1 MLIIYR
7 IFINTVFLLL
17 PIIIIVRLLKGKEDY
32 KRIKEKI
39 GFNSI
44 KRGTGNLIWFH
55 GASVGEMKS
64 IIPLILKL
72 EKQKNIKKILITS
85 NTLSSAKIF
94 KNLKLKKTVHQFFPI
109 DTNFI
114 TKKFINYWSPSKIFF
129 VDSEIW
135 PNTILN
141 IKQKKIPLILINGRI
156 TKKSFRRW
164 NRFKNFSQEIFSN
177 FDLCLTSNKVSKKYL
192 TKLKAKNI
200 IYIGNL
206 KFTESKNKKSNLN
219 KKLNKFLN
227 SKNTWC
233 ASSTHENEEIISG
246 LVHLKLKKKIKN
258 LLTIIIPRHIERSDK
273 IKLDLEKLGLKVFLH
288 SNKKKIS
295 LNSDIY
301 LVNAYD
307 QTKLFFN
314 KCKNVFLGG
323 SLINHGGQNPLEAAR
338 YGCNIIHGPNIQNFD
353 EIYQFLKEK
362 NVSNKVKNINEFHKV
377 LSKLLT
383 SKYRYNKIKTNIN
396 ILGENILNKT
406 LKKINAV

>member
-7 IFINTVFLLL
+7 IFINTVFLIL

-32 KRIKEKI
+32 KRVKEKI

-44 KRGTGNLIWFH
+44 KRGTGNLVWFH

-64 IIPLILKL
+64 IIPLITKL
-72 EKQKNIKKILITS
+72 EKQKNIQKILITS
-85 NTLSSAKIF
+85 NTISSAKIF
-94 KNLKLKKTVHQFFPI
+94 KNLKLKKTIHQFFPI

-114 TKKFINYWSPSKIFF
+114 TKKFINYWSPSKVFF

-135 PNTILN
+135 PNMILN

-164 NRFKNFSQEIFSN
+164 NRFKNFSKEIFSN
-177 FDLCLTSNKVSKKYL
+177 FDLCLTSNKVSKNYL
-192 TKLKAKNI
+192 AKLKAKNI
-200 IYIGNL
+200 NYLGNL
-206 KFTESKNKKSNLN
+206 KFTETKNKKLHLN

-233 ASSTHENEEIISG
+233 ASSTHDNEEIICG
-246 LVHLKLKKKIKN
+246 LVHLKLKKKLRN
-258 LLTIIIPRHIERSDK
+258 LLTIIIPRHIERSDQIK
-273 IKLDLEKLGLKVFLH
+273 IDLEQLGLKVFLH
-288 SNKKKIS
+288 SNKKKIA

-338 YGCNIIHGPNIQNFD
+338 YGCNILHGPNVQNFD

-362 NVSNKVKNINEFHKV
+362 NVSNKVKNMNEFHKV

>member
-7 IFINTVFLLL
+7 IFINTVFLIL

-32 KRIKEKI
+32 KRVKEKI

-44 KRGTGNLIWFH
+44 KRGTGNLVWFH

-64 IIPLILKL
+64 IIPLITKL
-72 EKQKNIKKILITS
+72 EKQKNIQKILITS
-85 NTLSSAKIF
+85 NTISSAKIF
-94 KNLKLKKTVHQFFPI
+94 KNLKLKKTIHQFFPI

-114 TKKFINYWSPSKIFF
+114 TKKFINYWSPSKVFF

-135 PNTILN
+135 PNMIIN

-164 NRFKNFSQEIFSN
+164 NRFKNFSKEIFSN
-177 FDLCLTSNKVSKKYL
+177 FDLCLTSNKVSKNYL

-200 IYIGNL
+200 NYLGNL
-206 KFTESKNKKSNLN
+206 KFTESKNKKSHLN
-219 KKLNKFLN
+219 EKLNKFLN

-233 ASSTHENEEIISG
+233 ASSTHDNEEIICG
-246 LVHLKLKKKIKN
+246 LVHLKLKKKLRN
-258 LLTIIIPRHIERSDK
+258 LLTIIIPRHIERSDQIK
-273 IKLDLEKLGLKVFLH
+273 IDLEQLGLKVFLH
-288 SNKKKIS
+288 SNKKKIDS
-295 LNSDIY
+295 NSDIY

-362 NVSNKVKNINEFHKV
+362 NVSHKVKNMNEFHNV
-377 LSKLLT
+377 LSKLLG
-383 SKYRYNKIKTNIN
+383 SRNSFNKIKTNIN

>member
-7 IFINTVFLLL
+7 IFINTVFLIL

-32 KRIKEKI
+32 KRVKEKI

-44 KRGTGNLIWFH
+44 KRGTGNLLWFH

-64 IIPLILKL
+64 IIPLITKL
-72 EKQKNIKKILITS
+72 EKQKNIQKILITS
-85 NTLSSAKIF
+85 NTISSAKIF
-94 KNLKLKKTVHQFFPI
+94 KNLKLKKTIHQFFPI

-114 TKKFINYWSPSKIFF
+114 TKKFINYWSPSKVFF

-135 PNTILN
+135 PNMIIN
-141 IKQKKIPLILINGRI
+141 IKKKKIPLILINGRI

-164 NRFKNFSQEIFSN
+164 NRFKNFSKEIFSN
-177 FDLCLTSNKVSKKYL
+177 FDLCLTSNKASKNYL

-200 IYIGNL
+200 NYLGNL
-206 KFTESKNKKSNLN
+206 KFTESKNKKSYLN
-219 KKLNKFLN
+219 EKLNKFLN

-233 ASSTHENEEIISG
+233 ASSTHDNEEMICG
-246 LVHLKLKKKIKN
+246 LVHLKLKKKLRN
-258 LLTIIIPRHIERSDK
+258 LLTIIIPRHIERSDQIK
-273 IKLDLEKLGLKVFLH
+273 IDLEQLGLKVFLH
-288 SNKKKIS
+288 SNKRKIAS
-295 LNSDIY
+295 NSDIY

-314 KCKNVFLGG
+314 KCRNVFLGG

-338 YGCNIIHGPNIQNFD
+338 YGCNILHGPNVQNFD

-383 SKYRYNKIKTNIN
+383 SKYRYSKIKTNIN

-406 LKKINAV
+406 LKRINAV

>member
-1 MLIIYR
+1 MLVIYR

-17 PIIIIVRLLKGKEDY
+17 PIIIIVRLLKGKEDF
-32 KRIKEKI
+32 KRIKEKF

-295 LNSDIY
+295 LNSDVY

-362 NVSNKVKNINEFHKV
+362 NVSHKVKNMNEFYNV
-377 LSKLLT
+377 LSKLLG
-383 SKYRYNKIKTNIN
+383 SRNRFNKIKTNIN
-396 ILGENILNKT
+396 ILGENILDKT

>member
-7 IFINTVFLLL
+7 IFINTVFLIL

-32 KRIKEKI
+32 RRVKEKI

-64 IIPLILKL
+64 IIPLIAKL
-72 EKQKNIKKILITS
+72 EKQKNIQKILITS
-85 NTLSSAKIF
+85 NTISSAKIF
-94 KNLKLKKTVHQFFPI
+94 KNLKLKKTIHQFFPI

-114 TKKFINYWSPSKIFF
+114 SKKFINYWSPSKVFF

-135 PNTILN
+135 PNMILN

-156 TKKSFRRW
+156 TKKSFKRW
-164 NRFKNFSQEIFSN
+164 NRFKNFSKEIFSN
-177 FDLCLTSNKVSKKYL
+177 FDLCLTSNKVSKNYL

-200 IYIGNL
+200 NYLGNL
-206 KFTESKNKKSNLN
+206 KFTETKNKKSYLN
-219 KKLNKFLN
+219 EKLNKFLN

-233 ASSTHENEEIISG
+233 ASSTHDNEEIISG
-246 LVHLKLKKKIKN
+246 LVHLRLKKKLRN
-258 LLTIIIPRHIERSDK
+258 LLTIIIPRHIERSNQIK
-273 IKLDLEKLGLKVFLH
+273 IDLEQLGLKVFLH
-288 SNKKKIS
+288 SNKKKIGS
-295 LNSDIY
+295 NSDIY

-323 SLINHGGQNPLEAAR
+323 SLINRGGQNPLEAAR
-338 YGCNIIHGPNIQNFD
+338 YGCNILHGPNIQNFD

-362 NVSNKVKNINEFHKV
+362 NVSHKVKNINEFYKV

>member
-7 IFINTVFLLL
+7 IFINTVFLIL

-32 KRIKEKI
+32 KRVKEKI

-44 KRGTGNLIWFH
+44 KRGTGNLVWFH

-64 IIPLILKL
+64 IIPLITKL
-72 EKQKNIKKILITS
+72 EKQKNIQKILITS
-85 NTLSSAKIF
+85 NTISSAKIF
-94 KNLKLKKTVHQFFPI
+94 KNLKLKKTIHQFFPI

-114 TKKFINYWSPSKIFF
+114 TKKFINYWSPSKVFF

-135 PNTILN
+135 PNMIIN
-141 IKQKKIPLILINGRI
+141 IKKKKIPLILINGRI

-164 NRFKNFSQEIFSN
+164 NRFKNFSKEIFSN
-177 FDLCLTSNKVSKKYL
+177 FDLCLTSNEVSKNYL

-200 IYIGNL
+200 NYLGNL
-206 KFTESKNKKSNLN
+206 KFTESKNKKSYLN
-219 KKLNKFLN
+219 EKLNKFLN

-233 ASSTHENEEIISG
+233 ASSTHDNEEIICG
-246 LVHLKLKKKIKN
+246 LVHLKLKKKLRN
-258 LLTIIIPRHIERSDK
+258 LLTIIIPRHIERSDQIK
-273 IKLDLEKLGLKVFLH
+273 IDLEQLGLKVFLH
-288 SNKKKIS
+288 SNKRKIAS
-295 LNSDIY
+295 NSDIY

-338 YGCNIIHGPNIQNFD
+338 YGCNILHGPNVQNFD

>member
-7 IFINTVFLLL
+7 IFINTVFLIL

-32 KRIKEKI
+32 RRVKEKI

-64 IIPLILKL
+64 IIPLIAKL
-72 EKQKNIKKILITS
+72 EKQKNIQKILITS
-85 NTLSSAKIF
+85 NTISSAKIF
-94 KNLKLKKTVHQFFPI
+94 KNLKLKKTIHQFFPI

-114 TKKFINYWSPSKIFF
+114 SKKFINYWSPSKVFF

-135 PNTILN
+135 PNMILN

-156 TKKSFRRW
+156 TKKSFKRW
-164 NRFKNFSQEIFSN
+164 NRFKNFSKEIFSN
-177 FDLCLTSNKVSKKYL
+177 FDLCLTSNKVSKNYL

-200 IYIGNL
+200 NYLGNL
-206 KFTESKNKKSNLN
+206 KFTESKNKKAHLN
-219 KKLNKFLN
+219 EKLNKFLN

-233 ASSTHENEEIISG
+233 ASSTHDNEEIISG
-246 LVHLKLKKKIKN
+246 LVHLRLKKKLRN
-258 LLTIIIPRHIERSDK
+258 LLTIIIPRHIERSNQIK
-273 IKLDLEKLGLKVFLH
+273 IDLEQLGLKVFLH
-288 SNKKKIS
+288 SNKKKIGS
-295 LNSDIY
+295 NSDIY

-323 SLINHGGQNPLEAAR
+323 SLINRGGQNPLEAAR
-338 YGCNIIHGPNIQNFD
+338 YGCNILHGPNIQNFD

-362 NVSNKVKNINEFHKV
+362 NVSHKVKNINEFYKV

>member
-7 IFINTVFLLL
+7 IFINTVFLIL

-32 KRIKEKI
+32 KRVKEKI

-64 IIPLILKL
+64 IIPLITKL
-72 EKQKNIKKILITS
+72 EKQKNIQKILITS
-85 NTLSSAKIF
+85 NTISSAKIF
-94 KNLKLKKTVHQFFPI
+94 KNLKLKKTIHQFFPI

-114 TKKFINYWSPSKIFF
+114 TKKFINYWSPSKVFF

-135 PNTILN
+135 PNMIIN

-164 NRFKNFSQEIFSN
+164 NRFKNFSKEIFSN
-177 FDLCLTSNKVSKKYL
+177 FDLCLTSNKVSKNYL

-200 IYIGNL
+200 NYLGNL
-206 KFTESKNKKSNLN
+206 KFTESKNKKSHLN
-219 KKLNKFLN
+219 EKLNKFLN

-233 ASSTHENEEIISG
+233 ASSTHDNEEIICG
-246 LVHLKLKKKIKN
+246 LVHLKLKKKLRN
-258 LLTIIIPRHIERSDK
+258 LLTIIIPRHIERSDQIK
-273 IKLDLEKLGLKVFLH
+273 IDLEQLGLKVFLH
-288 SNKKKIS
+288 SNKKKIA

-338 YGCNIIHGPNIQNFD
+338 YGCNILHGPNVQNFD

-362 NVSNKVKNINEFHKV
+362 NVSNKVKNMNEFHKV